1 MTDTGTANL
10 SEATSSEAVI
20 VKELAVEVLP
30 STDAKDKES
39 KTFVVKSMPRSLTTC
54 MLSFETYLA
63 EQLGVNGISEV
74 GYYLRVGK

>member
-30 STDAKDKES
+30 STDAKDNLRN
-39 KTFVVKSMPRSLTTC
+39 PR
-54 MLSFETYLA
+54 LS
-63 EQLGVNGISEV
+63 
-74 GYYLRVGK
+74 